1 MANYVSNNE
10 LMHYGV
16 LGMKW
21 GKRKAYNPT
30 SRGGSITGNGKYRSS
45 NGTVVARSK
54 NAGAAIGRRL
64 TTSAAGGA
72 LGAIGSIGMNKNQKS
87 RIKRER
93 DALKEYYKVG
103 GDKMLDDYK
112 KGSSTQKTISTT
124 DKAKRTSK
132 IQSKNELIS
141 QTERYAARQSTGKN
155 VAKRLLLG
163 FGRTTTYNM
172 ARSMGYSRGKSAVRA
187 FLDINASGIA
197 GLAAENGANL
207 AAMKKNG
214 GDMETMTKGQRLASQ
229 AVKLGTDYGVDY
241 ALRKSGRA
249 GSLQQ
254 RRMMKEY
261 QSRRR

>member
-1 MANYVSNNE
+1 MVNYASNDE

-21 GKRKAYNPT
+21 GKRKAYDPT
-30 SRGGSITGNGKYRSS
+30 SRGGSITRNGKYRAS
-45 NGTVVARSK
+45 NGMVVTRSK

-72 LGAIGSIGMNKNQKS
+72 LGAVGSIGMNKNQKS

-93 DALKEYYKVG
+93 DALKEYNKVG

-112 KGSSTQKTISTT
+112 KGSSTQKTIPTT
-124 DKAKRTSK
+124 DNAKRSSK
-132 IQSKNELIS
+132 TQSNNQLIS
-141 QTERYAARQSTGKN
+141 QTERYAARQSAGKN
-155 VAKRLLLG
+155 IAKRFLLG
-163 FGRTTTYNM
+163 SGRTTTYNM

-187 FLDINASGIA
+187 MIDLNASGIA
-197 GLAAENGANL
+197 GLAAGTVANL
-207 AAMKKNG
+207 AAAKKN
-214 GDMETMTKGQRLASQ
+214 DSTELTKGQRLASQ
-229 AVKLGTDYGVDY
+229 AIQLGTDYGVDY

-254 RRMMKEY
+254 RRMMREY
-261 QSRRR
+261 QSRKH

>member
-1 MANYVSNNE
+1 MDNNE

-21 GKRKAYNPT
+21 GKRKAYDPT
-30 SRGGSITGNGKYRSS
+30 SRGGSITR
-45 NGTVVARSK
+45 
-54 NAGAAIGRRL
+54 
-64 TTSAAGGA
+64 
-72 LGAIGSIGMNKNQKS
+72 
-87 RIKRER
+87 
-93 DALKEYYKVG
+93 
-103 GDKMLDDYK
+103 
-112 KGSSTQKTISTT
+112 KGSSTQKTIPTT
-124 DKAKRTSK
+124 NNAKRASK
-132 IQSKNELIS
+132 IQSNNELIS

-163 FGRTTTYNM
+163 FGGTTTYNM

-187 FLDINASGIA
+187 FLDLNASEIA
-197 GLAAENGANL
+197 SLAAGTGANL

-214 GDMETMTKGQRLASQ
+214 GDMETMTKGQRLASR
-229 AVKLGTDYGVDY
+229 AVQLGTNYGVDY

-261 QSRRR
+261 QSRNR

>member
-1 MANYVSNNE
+1 MTNYASNDE

-21 GKRKAYNPT
+21 GKRKAYDPT
-30 SRGGSITGNGKYRSS
+30 SRGGSITRNGKYRAS
-45 NGTVVARSK
+45 NGIVVARSK
-54 NAGAAIGRRL
+54 NAGAEIGRRL

-72 LGAIGSIGMNKNQKS
+72 LGAVGSIGMNKNQKS

-93 DALKEYYKVG
+93 DALKEYHKVG

-112 KGSSTQKTISTT
+112 KGSSTQKTIPTT
-124 DKAKRTSK
+124 DNAKRSSK
-132 IQSKNELIS
+132 IQNNNTLIS
-141 QTERYAARQSTGKN
+141 QTERYAARQSAGKN
-155 VAKRLLLG
+155 VAKRFLLG
-163 FGRTTTYNM
+163 SGRTTTYNM

-187 FLDINASGIA
+187 MLDLNASGIA
-197 GLAAENGANL
+197 GLAAGTVANL
-207 AAMKKNG
+207 AAGMKN
-214 GDMETMTKGQRLASQ
+214 GDMELTKGQRLASQ
-229 AVKLGTDYGVDY
+229 AVQLGTDYGVDY

-261 QSRRR
+261 QSRKR

>member
-1 MANYVSNNE
+1 MADCTSNDE

-21 GKRKAYNPT
+21 GKRKAYDPT
-30 SRGGSITGNGKYRSS
+30 SRGGSITRNGKYRAS

-54 NAGAAIGRRL
+54 NTGAAVGRRL

-72 LGAIGSIGMNKNQKS
+72 LGALGSIGMNKNQKS

-93 DALKEYYKVG
+93 DALKEYRKVG

-112 KGSSTQKTISTT
+112 KGSSTQKTIHTT
-124 DKAKRTSK
+124 DNAKRSSK
-132 IQSKNELIS
+132 IQSNNELIS
-141 QTERYAARQSTGKN
+141 QTERYAARQSAGKN
-155 VAKRLLLG
+155 VVKHFLLG
-163 FGRTTTYNM
+163 SGKTTTYNM

-187 FLDINASGIA
+187 MLDLNASTFA
-197 GLAAENGANL
+197 GLAAGTGVKL
-207 AAMKKNG
+207 AATKKNDG
-214 GDMETMTKGQRLASQ
+214 MELTKGQVIASQ
-229 AVKLGTDYGVDY
+229 VAQLGADYGLDY

-261 QSRRR
+261 QSRKR

>member
-1 MANYVSNNE
+1 MAKYASNDE

-21 GKRKAYNPT
+21 GKRKAYDPT
-30 SRGGSITGNGKYRSS
+30 SRGGSITRNGKYRAS
-45 NGTVVARSK
+45 NGLVVTRSK

-72 LGAIGSIGMNKNQKS
+72 LGAVGSIGMNKNQKS

-93 DALKEYYKVG
+93 DALKEYHKVG

-112 KGSSTQKTISTT
+112 KGSSTQKTISTP
-124 DKAKRTSK
+124 DKEKRTSK
-132 IQSKNELIS
+132 IQNNNTLIS
-141 QTERYAARQSTGKN
+141 QTERYAARQSAGKN
-155 VAKRLLLG
+155 VAKRFLLG
-163 FGRTTTYNM
+163 SGRTTTYNM

-187 FLDINASGIA
+187 MFDINASGIA
-197 GLAAENGANL
+197 GLAAGTVANL
-207 AAMKKNG
+207 AATKKNDG
-214 GDMETMTKGQRLASQ
+214 MELTKGQRLASQ
-229 AVKLGTDYGVDY
+229 AVQLGTDYGVDY

-254 RRMMKEY
+254 RRMMREY
-261 QSRRR
+261 QSRKH

>member
-1 MANYVSNNE
+1 MDNNE

-21 GKRKAYNPT
+21 GKRKAYDPT
-30 SRGGSITGNGKYRSS
+30 SRGGSITRNGKYRAS

-54 NAGAAIGRRL
+54 NTGAAIGRRL

-93 DALKEYYKVG
+93 DALKEYHKVG

-132 IQSKNELIS
+132 IQNNNTLIS
-141 QTERYAARQSTGKN
+141 QTERYAARQSAGKN
-155 VAKRLLLG
+155 VVKHFLLG
-163 FGRTTTYNM
+163 SGKTTTYNM

-187 FLDINASGIA
+187 ILDLNASSIA
-197 GLAAENGANL
+197 GLAAGTGVNL
-207 AAMKKNG
+207 AVTKRNDGMQP
-214 GDMETMTKGQRLASQ
+214 TKGQRIASQ
-229 AVKLGTDYGVDY
+229 VALRGTDYGVDY

-261 QSRRR
+261 QSRKR

>member
-1 MANYVSNNE
+1 MDNNE

-21 GKRKAYNPT
+21 GKRKAYDPT
-30 SRGGSITGNGKYRSS
+30 SRGGSITRNGKYRAS
-45 NGTVVARSK
+45 NGLVVTRSK

-72 LGAIGSIGMNKNQKS
+72 LGAVGSIGMNKNQKS

-93 DALKEYYKVG
+93 DALKEYHKVG

-112 KGSSTQKTISTT
+112 KGSSTQKTMSTT

-132 IQSKNELIS
+132 IQNNTLIS
-141 QTERYAARQSTGKN
+141 QTERYAARQSAGKN
-155 VAKRLLLG
+155 IVKHFLLG
-163 FGRTTTYNM
+163 SGKTTTYNM

-187 FLDINASGIA
+187 MFDLNASTFA
-197 GLAAENGANL
+197 GLAARTGVNL
-207 AAMKKNG
+207 AVMKKNDG
-214 GDMETMTKGQRLASQ
+214 MQPTKGQVIASQ
-229 AVKLGTDYGVDY
+229 AAQLGADYGLDY

-261 QSRRR
+261 QSRKH

>member
-1 MANYVSNNE
+1 MANYASNNE

-21 GKRKAYNPT
+21 GKRKAYDPT
-30 SRGGSITGNGKYRSS
+30 SRGGSITRNGKYRAS
-45 NGTVVARSK
+45 NGLVVARSK

-72 LGAIGSIGMNKNQKS
+72 LGAVGSIGMNKNQKS

-93 DALKEYYKVG
+93 DALKEYHKVG

-132 IQSKNELIS
+132 IQNNNTLIS
-141 QTERYAARQSTGKN
+141 QTERYAAKQSAGKDI
-155 VAKRLLLG
+155 AKRFLLG
-163 FGRTTTYNM
+163 SGRTTTYNM

-187 FLDINASGIA
+187 MFDINVSGIA
-197 GLAAENGANL
+197 GLAAGTVVNL
-207 AAMKKNG
+207 AAGTKNG
-214 GDMETMTKGQRLASQ
+214 DMQLTTGQRLASQ
-229 AVKLGTDYGVDY
+229 AVQLGTDYGVDY

-261 QSRRR
+261 QSRKR